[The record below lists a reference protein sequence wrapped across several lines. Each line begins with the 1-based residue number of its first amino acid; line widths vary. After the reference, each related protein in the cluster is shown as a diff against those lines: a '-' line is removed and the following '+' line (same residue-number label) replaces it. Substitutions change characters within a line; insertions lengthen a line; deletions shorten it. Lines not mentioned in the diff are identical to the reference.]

1 MINVLILAIIFGY
14 GGFVLYRMH
23 KKKKKGADA
32 AAVDAAEVVPDVE
45 ACRIKSN
52 QSI

>member
-23 KKKKKGADA
+23 KKKKEGSGCSGNCSGCGSVHDK
-32 AAVDAAEVVPDVE
+32 
-45 ACRIKSN
+45 K
-52 QSI
+52 